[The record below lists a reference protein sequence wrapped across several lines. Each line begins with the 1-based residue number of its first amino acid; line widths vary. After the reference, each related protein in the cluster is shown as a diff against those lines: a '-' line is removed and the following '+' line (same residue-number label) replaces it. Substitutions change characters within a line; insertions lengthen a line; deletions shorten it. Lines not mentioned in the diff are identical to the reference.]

1 MFQKSETDQ
10 AFNDTAKIS
19 PNAFFFLKIVALQA
33 FEKDTVVLDFEICS
47 NHKIVIC
54 FIFKNSVW
62 SVWQIFR
69 TKQSLYGLKLVLAN
83 SLQIHHGNFYIKQ
96 FLFK

>member
-1 MFQKSETDQ
+1 MTLNFTNNMFQKSETDQ

-19 PNAFFFLKIVALQA
+19 PNAFFFLKIAALQA

-62 SVWQIFR
+62 SVWNDYRYSEQS
-69 TKQSLYGLKLVLAN
+69 SLYMA
-83 SLQIHHGNFYIKQ
+83 
-96 FLFK
+96 